1 MGKIV
6 IVDDDKEIA
15 DLIELYLKND
25 GYDTAVFYNSL
36 EAYSYLSEKEPELL
50 VLDVMMPGMDG
61 FTMVKKIREEKYF
74 PIIIVSAKN
83 EDRDLVEGLMLG
95 SDDYLKKPFHPMEL
109 VMRVKSLLRRK
120 EIYAKKLND
129 SKTAIYYKDLVLD
142 TEAKNCKLGD
152 EEILLT
158 PTEFEILAMLL
169 KNQGKKL
176 SSEYIFK
183 EITGD
188 DYFDRAMNSVTTHI
202 SNLRLKLKDS
212 FENPKYIK
220 TAWGKGYYIEKE

>member
-15 DLIELYLKND
+15 DLIGLYLKND
-25 GYDTAVFYNSL
+25 GYDTVVFYHSL
-36 EAYSYLSEKEPELL
+36 EAYAYISENEPELL
-50 VLDVMMPGMDG
+50 VLDVMMPEMDG
-61 FTMVKKIREEKYF
+61 FTMVKKIREEKFF

-95 SDDYLKKPFHPMEL
+95 SDDYLKKPFNPMEL

-120 EIYAKKLND
+120 EVYAKKNHD
-129 SKTAIYYKDLVLD
+129 RKTAIYYKDLFLD
-142 TEAKNCKLGD
+142 TEAKICKLGD
-152 EEILLT
+152 EEIILT
-158 PTEFEILAMLL
+158 HTEIEILTMLL

-188 DYFDRAMNSVTTHI
+188 AYFDRSMNTVTTHI
-202 SNLRLKLKDS
+202 SNLRLKLKDP